1 MAGLAGVPGFAAR
14 HLMPTD
20 AQAAMREKF
29 LAGYF
34 DGPPELRGNLK
45 KALAQAGYSK
55 TSITFKQGK
64 FRRYVAEEEQ
74 KRGQSRTPQ
83 VFRDPNTGKVSFNT
97 QELRGMRVET
107 AHKPTKSSL
116 GEPPAPAEKDTLPA
130 WSRDPVDGAGQRIY
144 FDHNGNF
151 KGEENFGR
159 LPSRSFADSYV
170 SRYRGLDGRIHVF
183 GDRVDR
189 PIYRGLDLG
198 DIFPQPV
205 DLLPDDLPQAQL
217 TKDSSVSQQIIQ
229 QATKG
234 FCA

>member
-1 MAGLAGVPGFAAR
+1 
-14 HLMPTD
+14 MPTD

-45 KALAQAGYSK
+45 KALARAGYSK

-97 QELRGMRVET
+97 QKLRGERRTRGAAGIPSPV
-107 AHKPTKSSL
+107 SD
-116 GEPPAPAEKDTLPA
+116 PAP
-130 WSRDPVDGAGQRIY
+130 PVDDHLAWWKDKTDGRNQRLY
-144 FDHNGNF
+144 FDHNGAF
-151 KGEENFGR
+151 KGEENFGQR
-159 LPSRSFADSYV
+159 MWLPSRSFADSYV
-170 SRYRGLDGRIHVF
+170 SRYRGIDGELHTL
-183 GDRVDR
+183 GDRIER

-205 DLLPDDLPQAQL
+205 DLLPEDLPQAQL
-217 TKDSSVSQQIIQ
+217 TKDSSISQQIIQ

-234 FCA
+234 VYA

>member
-1 MAGLAGVPGFAAR
+1 
-14 HLMPTD
+14 MPTD

-45 KALAQAGYSK
+45 LALARAGYSK
-55 TSITFKQGK
+55 TSITFKQLK
-64 FRRYVAEEEQ
+64 FRRYIAEEEQ
-74 KRGQSRTPQ
+74 KRGRPHQT
-83 VFRDPNTGKVSFNT
+83 VTFRDPMTGKLSFNT
-97 QELRGMRVET
+97 QKSHARDAGVPPSPVSDT
-107 AHKPTKSSL
+107 AP
-116 GEPPAPAEKDTLPA
+116 
-130 WSRDPVDGAGQRIY
+130 PVDDHLAWWKDKTDGRNQRLY
-144 FDHNGNF
+144 FDHNGVF
-151 KGEENFGR
+151 KGEENFGQR
-159 LPSRSFADSYV
+159 MRIPSRSFADSYV

-217 TKDSSVSQQIIQ
+217 TKDSSFSQQIIQ

-234 FCA
+234 VYA

>member
-1 MAGLAGVPGFAAR
+1 
-14 HLMPTD
+14 MPTD

-64 FRRYVAEEEQ
+64 FRRYIAEEEQ

-97 QELRGMRVET
+97 QECARARTGVS
-107 AHKPTKSSL
+107 PSPVSD
-116 GEPPAPAEKDTLPA
+116 PAPLVADPLAWWKDKTDG
-130 WSRDPVDGAGQRIY
+130 RDQRLY
-144 FDHNGNF
+144 FDHNGAF
-151 KGEENFGR
+151 KGEENFGQR
-159 LPSRSFADSYV
+159 MRIPSRSFADSYV

-183 GDRVDR
+183 GDRVER
-189 PIYRGLDLG
+189 PVYRGLDLG

-217 TKDSSVSQQIIQ
+217 TKDSSFSQQIIQ

-234 FCA
+234 VYA

>member
-1 MAGLAGVPGFAAR
+1 
-14 HLMPTD
+14 MPTD

-45 KALAQAGYSK
+45 KALEQAGYSK

-64 FRRYVAEEEQ
+64 FRRYVAEETQ

-97 QELRGMRVET
+97 KELRGERVGT
-107 AHKPTKSSL
+107 AHKPTEPSL
-116 GEPPAPAEKDTLPA
+116 EEPLVPPEKDTLPP
-130 WSRDPVDGAGQRIY
+130 WSRDPVDGASQRIY
-144 FDHNGNF
+144 FDHNGAF
-151 KGEENFGR
+151 RGEENFGQR
-159 LPSRSFADSYV
+159 MRIPSRSFADSYV
-170 SRYRGLDGRIHVF
+170 SRYRGMDGQIHVF
-183 GDRVDR
+183 GDRIER

-205 DLLPDDLPQAQL
+205 DLLPENLPQAQL
-217 TKDSSVSQQIIQ
+217 TKDESVSQQIVQ

-234 FCA
+234 AYA

>member
-1 MAGLAGVPGFAAR
+1 
-14 HLMPTD
+14 MPTD
-20 AQAAMREKF
+20 AQAGMREKF

-64 FRRYVAEEEQ
+64 FRRYIAEEEQ

-97 QELRGMRVET
+97 QGLRGKRVET

-144 FDHNGNF
+144 FDHNGAF
-151 KGEENFGR
+151 KGEENFFGQR
-159 LPSRSFADSYV
+159 MRIPSRSFADSYV
-170 SRYRGLDGRIHVF
+170 SRYRGMDGQLHVL
-183 GDRVDR
+183 GDRVAR

-198 DIFPQPV
+198 DIFPSPV

-217 TKDSSVSQQIIQ
+217 TKDSSFSQQIIQ
-229 QATKG
+229 QATRG
-234 FCA
+234 VYA